1 MLFTFVSAINGLL
14 LPSMNSR
21 GGCDTDNS
29 STCFT
34 NAIQSGLSI
43 QVYYSDKDTSAV
55 NPSNTFADMAKL
67 KTSPKL
73 ALVPVK
79 NPDYMYSL
87 AFKNTADKAAIDG
100 LSAVTIWI
108 RVNTNNVF
116 NCTGNY
122 ITGTTKAEK
131 RGFAGNVYGIY
142 TQSRNNTTIPM
153 NTLSSQFN
161 PQESTVGLWFHLT
174 AAQMANLD
182 FLYISNIAPVS
193 SYETSYIAKGTTL
206 TINFTSPL
214 INGTGKST
222 NVYAD
227 NRVKPSDLVT
237 KLIGSDETSYRL
249 KQLSSLFESSVK
261 CNKRRITDEMM
272 KRICYVNEDIKLVN
286 SICECI
292 NEEEV
297 ECCDISN
304 EVNFEC
310 NFNQYCDVAAAT
322 CATAGN
328 FCPGKTLDVCK
339 QAPNPRAACTALAIL
354 NFYNCQF
361 NNCKIAG
368 YFTAALRER
377 YNYSGDMCLTVEDF
391 CDKYQL
397 EQDVL
402 SLYDSELCKS
412 ASEMKE
418 SKKPTKRADSK
429 TRSKK
434 DVEVSF
440 YEKYKYPIYGAG
452 VTGGLAAIGA
462 IVYVFI

>member
-1 MLFTFVSAINGLL
+1 MLFTFVSAVNGLL
-14 LPSMNSR
+14 PNMSARGKCNMDSSNS
-21 GGCDTDNS
+21 
-29 STCFT
+29 CFT
-34 NAIQSGLSI
+34 NAIQSGFNI
-43 QVYYSDKDTSAV
+43 QVYYSDKDTTTV
-55 NPSNTFADMAKL
+55 NPSNTLADMAKL

-73 ALVPVK
+73 ALIPVK

-87 AFKNTADKAAIDG
+87 AFKNAADKATIDS

-116 NCTGNY
+116 NCIGNY
-122 ITGTTKAEK
+122 VAGTTKTEK
-131 RGFAGNVYGIY
+131 RGFAGYVYGIY
-142 TQSRNNTTIPM
+142 TQSRDNTVIPM
-153 NTLSSQFN
+153 NTLTAQFN
-161 PQESTVGLWFHLT
+161 PQESNAGFWFHLT
-174 AAQMANLD
+174 TAQMANLD

-193 SYETSYIAKGTTL
+193 SYDTSYVTATTTL

-214 INGTGKST
+214 INGTGTTT

-227 NRVKPSDLVT
+227 NRVKPNDLVT
-237 KLIGSDETSYRL
+237 KLIGYDETSYRL
-249 KQLSSLFESSVK
+249 KQLSSLFESSIK
-261 CNKRRITDEMM
+261 CNKKRISDEMM
-272 KRICYVNEDIKLVN
+272 KKICYVNEDIKLVN

-292 NEEEV
+292 SEEEV

-368 YFTAALRER
+368 YFLTALKER

-391 CDKYQL
+391 CEKYQL
-397 EQDVL
+397 EQDIL

-412 ASEMKE
+412 TSDIKDFKKSSKKSE
-418 SKKPTKRADSK
+418 SKP
-429 TRSKK
+429 RSKK
-434 DVEVSF
+434 ETETSF